1 VPTPDGDLPIRRAAS
16 ARGPARL
23 THAVRALEPEQRI
36 AALAA
41 LALWASMFLPWYG
54 KSVTE
59 TVKDSLRAAGYD
71 LTAFG
76 AFSFVEAA
84 VLLVAAAVL
93 LLLFARAER
102 RAFHLPGGD
111 GLVILAG
118 GVWVSLLIFYR
129 MLDKPGTTGNDRLT
143 TTVGLQWGIF
153 VALAAAISLAYAGAR
168 VRAAHRPEPALR
180 DDPTVPR
187 DVAAPRPAGRRAPA
201 SSRRGAPGR
210 LDASAA
216 REAPTPRGRSPR
228 TPAADE
234 PTRRASQ
241 RPLALPPR
249 PGIPAAGPLDPR
261 PYIPAPPFDAD
272 ADADSFIP
280 LTPPV
285 TPAKPPPFK
294 PATPGFPPATPGAR
308 ADPGPADDDTVD
320 RRAGPSPSIDDPPT
334 RVNRRVPRFDDL
346 DAEWIPTDRLSLE
359 ADPPPPPDDDR

>member
-1 VPTPDGDLPIRRAAS
+1 VPTPDGDPRNPRLRS

-23 THAVRALEPEQRI
+23 VHAVRALEPEQRI
-36 AALAA
+36 AAGAA

-59 TVKDSLRAAGYD
+59 TVQNSLRAAGYD

-153 VALAAAISLAYAGAR
+153 VAMAASISLAYAGAR
-168 VRAAHRPEPALR
+168 VRAAHRPEPALG

-187 DVAAPRPAGRRAPA
+187 SVTARPAGRRPTTPAARRAAA
-201 SSRRGAPGR
+201 SSRPRAAGPPTFEEPT
-210 LDASAA
+210 AA
-216 REAPTPRGRSPR
+216 R
-228 TPAADE
+228 
-234 PTRRASQ
+234 
-241 RPLALPPR
+241 LPPR
-249 PGIPAAGPLDPR
+249 RAAPPAYPPDASVDP
-261 PYIPAPPFDAD
+261 PAPPAYPPTPPFDAD
-272 ADADSFIP
+272 AVPRPPVVPSGPPRPPSPPFDANADADAGAFDRARRRVAPASDR
-280 LTPPV
+280 LPPE
-285 TPAKPPPFK
+285 
-294 PATPGFPPATPGAR
+294 
-308 ADPGPADDDTVD
+308 DT
-320 RRAGPSPSIDDPPT
+320 PT

-346 DAEWIPTDRLSLE
+346 DAEWISADDLSLE
-359 ADPPPPPDDDR
+359 TDPPPPTDPDR